1 MRQYIKVA
9 NATESSKVISGS
21 LVAKEL
27 SWSIR
32 SGWLRSVTICG
43 LTKQALAPTSMVI
56 LDVALHAKLP
66 FCAVVD
72 TSRSSSQSWAVRRVR
87 QLDILKQLIQKKEA
101 IGSDIAKC
109 ASQLDMFFNTASS
122 ELKVTLEYRSDL
134 ANGLTQLDKPHT

>member
-1 MRQYIKVA
+1 MEHKERLAKIRDDMRLDQA
-9 NATESSKVISGS
+9 GTGS
-21 LVAKEL
+21 
-27 SWSIR
+27 
-32 SGWLRSVTICG
+32 
-43 LTKQALAPTSMVI
+43 
-56 LDVALHAKLP
+56 D
-66 FCAVVD
+66 D
-72 TSRSSSQSWAVRRVR
+72 SSQSWAVRRVR